1 MTKVVHLAFGK
12 YLEKIEYFHFL
23 TEKSTKLIEKN
34 QYTFFVDIKLNK
46 KQIKSI
52 IENLYKVN
60 IISVNTYHPPK
71 KRKRFS
77 QFEGYKTNYKKAV
90 IKLTPSQSISIL
102 SQK

>member
-1 MTKVVHLAFGK
+1 MTKVVHLAFK
-12 YLEKIEYFHFL
+12 KCLKKVEYFCFL

-34 QYTFFVDIKLNK
+34 QYTFFVDLKLSK

-90 IKLTPSQSISIL
+90 IKIAPSQSISIL